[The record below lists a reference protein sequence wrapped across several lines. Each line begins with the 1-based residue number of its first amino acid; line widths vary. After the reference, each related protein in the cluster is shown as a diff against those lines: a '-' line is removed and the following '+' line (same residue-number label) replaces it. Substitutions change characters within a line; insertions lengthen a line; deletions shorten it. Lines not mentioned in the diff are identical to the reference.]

1 MSGRIGAD
9 VPDEPESSDE
19 WKAVSGLSQPSPEAL
34 QELTIKLLQENA
46 DLRRKLAL
54 AGDTRSFEYQ
64 GMKLIVSPDMPPI
77 VWDGKELKILGA
89 G

>member
-1 MSGRIGAD
+1 MED
-9 VPDEPESSDE
+9 VED
-19 WKAVSGLSQPSPEAL
+19 WKAVSGLSQPTFEQL
-34 QELTIKLLQENA
+34 QELTVRLMQENA